1 MNLAPEVVAAAI
13 RNRMNAQVRALNES
27 IADAAKAGL
36 IVEAFLIVEPLGPKG
51 GTPFVRV
58 GVIVP
63 PDEAA
68 RRAGA

>member
-1 MNLAPEVVAAAI
+1 MNLAPEAVAAAI
-13 RNRMNAQVRALNES
+13 RNRMDAQVRALNQS

-36 IVEAFLIVEPLGPKG
+36 IVEAALVVEPLGPKN

-63 PDEAA
+63 PDDAA